1 VTWVLVVAAVVA
13 LAIAVHFYEKA
24 QARARAAAK
33 RARLEDERRGLHQVS
48 LIREIRETW
57 DVDLRTM
64 RLRLGRADG
73 AAQAAEPMS
82 YELEREAAGGW
93 FMRPVSESAE
103 ASKGDPVPLGVAEK
117 LEARYQR
124 FLEQSAKDAAQD
136 PAVQ

>member
-24 QARARAAAK
+24 QARARAGRK

-48 LIREIRETW
+48 LVREIRETW
-57 DVDLRTM
+57 DADFRTM
-64 RLRLGRADG
+64 RVRVDRADD
-73 AAQAAEPMS
+73 AAPAAEPAS
-82 YELEREAAGGW
+82 YELEREAAGVW
-93 FMRPVSESAE
+93 FMRPASESAE
-103 ASKGDPVPLGVAEK
+103 ASTADRVPPGVAEE

-124 FLEQSAKDAAQD
+124 FLEQSAKDAGPR